1 MAQGKQRK
9 QEDRFHMFRQDDKP
23 LYVATYSNGI
33 TYVPA
38 AQVSLSDHEIAWL
51 EGEEKCKGLKQTL
64 QSVVTCDNGLSYNI
78 RQCNRQ
84 IRAAYRTQK
93 RQRNCSEQATI
104 NEIITLVHEMQAARP
119 RGTMARVQND
129 LRIEEHTQE
138 HKLAWLLHEKRID
151 SDDVVAIER
160 YLARLQKQYGG

>member
-1 MAQGKQRK
+1 MPNTKSSTKKPVSYHYNGPLRVTTYADGTVHVPPAQLG
-9 QEDRFHMFRQDDKP
+9 
-23 LYVATYSNGI
+23 V
-33 TYVPA
+33 
-38 AQVSLSDHEIAWL
+38 SDHEIAWL
-51 EGEEKCKGLKQTL
+51 EGEKKCKGLKQTL

-78 RQCNRQ
+78 RLCNRQ

-138 HKLAWLLHEKRID
+138 HKLAWLLHEKCID
-151 SDDVVAIER
+151 PDDVVAIER